1 MELPRGARFGCQSCG
16 RCCQGWSV
24 PVDAGTV
31 TRLRAH
37 DWGGED
43 PFEAVAGGD
52 EPFRIRLVDGR
63 CFFLNPDNRCRIHA
77 ELSYE
82 DKPAVCRAF
91 PLAVLDVNGA
101 RYGRLS
107 YWCPTVAENA
117 GRPLEQ
123 QGRWLKD
130 TAKHADRRTAP
141 LRLSGEVPLST
152 ADFQLLH
159 RVVRRW
165 IELESFAVEQR
176 LAALSALVRL
186 IDANVAAG
194 ESVPK
199 TVKAADAAGPQALL
213 AASPSGR
220 GSSGRRLLSLYLLD
234 DRPPGRGRA
243 IRRALA
249 VALFFRG
256 GMRLS
261 SRAMAASASWRAVR
275 KVDLPPSGAA
285 GALVTRYLT
294 EKISSHRYIAGDA
307 SVRAGINLLATAY
320 AVANVLARLKAASQ
334 GRQHCDV
341 GDVRLAL
348 GAADLLV
355 VEHQGRGAAPVEA
368 LRREA
373 LEGDDCSLD
382 VLEAIRR

>member
-1 MELPRGARFGCQSCG
+1 MELPPGARFGCQSCG

-24 PVDAGTV
+24 PVDARTV

-37 DWGGED
+37 DWGGAD
-43 PFEAVAGGD
+43 PFEATAGGD
-52 EPFRIRLVDGR
+52 EPFRIKLVDGR

-141 LRLSGEVPLST
+141 LRLSGERPLST
-152 ADFQLLH
+152 ADFQALH
-159 RVVRRW
+159 RVMRRW
-165 IELESFAVEQR
+165 VEFESLTIEQR
-176 LAALSALVRL
+176 LAAMSALVRL
-186 IDANVAAG
+186 IEERVAAG
-194 ESVPK
+194 EPVPT
-199 TVKAADAAGPQALL
+199 TVKAADSAGPSALL
-213 AASPSGR
+213 AASPRGR
-220 GSSGRRLLSLYLLD
+220 GSSGRRLLSLYLLE

-243 IRRALA
+243 IGRALA

-256 GMRLS
+256 ATRLS
-261 SRAMAASASWRAVR
+261 SRAMAASASWGAARR
-275 KVDLPPSGAA
+275 VDLPPSGAA
-285 GALVTRYLT
+285 AALVTRYLT

-307 SVRAGINLLATAY
+307 SVRTGINLLATAY
-320 AVANVLARLKAASQ
+320 GVASILARLKGASQ
-334 GRQHCDV
+334 GRRQCDV

-355 VEHQGRGAAPVEA
+355 VEHAGRRAASVDA
-368 LRREA
+368 LQRES
-373 LEGDDCSLD
+373 LGRDDCCLD
-382 VLEAIRR
+382 VLEAIKN